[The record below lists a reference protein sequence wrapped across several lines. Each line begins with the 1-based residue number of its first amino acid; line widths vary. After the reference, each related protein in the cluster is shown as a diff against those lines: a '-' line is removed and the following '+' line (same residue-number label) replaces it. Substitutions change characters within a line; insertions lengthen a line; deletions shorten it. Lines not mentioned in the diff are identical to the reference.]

1 VEIEKEIENIFVIK
15 VKRKIRDRE
24 KNTQVK

>member
-1 VEIEKEIENIFVIK
+1 VEIQKEIENIFVIK